1 MSTISTGTPLSLCHR
16 VLVRVLRSV
25 TNVLAASAGLIV
37 FVVFPY
43 VLLEHWHMLPNWEAM
58 NFIFILFPIVIA
70 WMHAGLY
77 MTLIVAACETIVL
90 KLSPSARRA
99 RIEASAKIVICGLVY
114 VLLYLGN
121 RFNFH

>member
-1 MSTISTGTPLSLCHR
+1 MNTIPTGAPLSLGNR

-25 TNVLAASAGLIV
+25 TNILAASAGLIV

-58 NFIFILFPIVIA
+58 NLIFILFPIVIA

-77 MTLIVAACETIVL
+77 MTLIVAACETIIL
-90 KLSPSARRA
+90 KLSPSARSM
-99 RIEASAKIVICGLVY
+99 RIEASAKIAVCGLVY
-114 VLLYLGN
+114 ALLYLGN